1 MVTIDEVDAMATALP
16 EVTVGERYGNRT
28 WFVGTKA
35 FVWERPFTKADLKR
49 FGDATPPDGPIV
61 GVRVEDLTE
70 KEALLADERPG
81 FFTIPHFDGYA
92 AVLVQLRRVHKRAMR
107 AAVLDAWLAMA
118 PPALAAEHLRR
129 R

>member
-49 FGDATPPDGPIV
+49 EATPRRRTAHRRRARRGPHRE
-61 GVRVEDLTE
+61 GGAARRR
-70 KEALLADERPG
+70 APGLLHDPA
-81 FFTIPHFDGYA
+81 
-92 AVLVQLRRVHKRAMR
+92 LRRVRRRAGPAASGAPRAMR